1 MRRLPFLPTAALLA
15 AGLISVAPAARA
27 QVACRTT
34 NCADAAAPP
43 AACQQRAVPRRLAI
57 TVASF
62 SFTPNAPKIEPGD
75 CILWDAS
82 GGVHSSAAD
91 SCPDDGASS
100 CANPPPP
107 SCKWDTG
114 NISAPPSPSV
124 DAVCSYDA
132 AAFPGNTSWGFY
144 CRQHDNP
151 SHTGFPGMAGTLRV
165 TPAIV
170 LSVGRS
176 GATANLSWTGGDGQF
191 KVEIAAN
198 DRTFQTGRTTLNPAG
213 GASGTTY
220 ADAVAPPPGTARFYL
235 VRNRQTN
242 EA

>member
-1 MRRLPFLPTAALLA
+1 MRR
-15 AGLISVAPAARA
+15 SRS
-27 QVACRTT
+27 CRPER
-34 NCADAAAPP
+34 C
-43 AACQQRAVPRRLAI
+43 L
-57 TVASF
+57 
-62 SFTPNAPKIEPGD
+62 
-75 CILWDAS
+75 
-82 GGVHSSAAD
+82 
-91 SCPDDGASS
+91 
-100 CANPPPP
+100 PPP

-132 AAFPGNTSWGFY
+132 VAFPGNTSWGFY

-165 TPAIV
+165 TPVIV

-198 DRTFQTGRTTLNPAG
+198 DRTFQTGRTTTNPAG
-213 GASGTTY
+213 GASGTSY
-220 ADAVAPPPGTARFYL
+220 ADTVAAPAGTARFYL
-235 VRNRQTN
+235 VRNKQTN